1 MPAAPPGFVRLDLD
15 GATLLLRDDVAEALV
30 AAGLADPESAR
41 VRADRIYEGRGEPF
55 GLEVPGAGR
64 VFVRP
69 YLHGG
74 LLGRLTGDVH
84 AGDGRFRDELTVL
97 DDARRAG
104 VPVPEPL
111 GIVSRARGL
120 GTRRGWLLVRE
131 ERSACDVL
139 AFLVGAPAPEERR
152 RVLRTAGEVVRRL
165 HDAGFEHPDLHL
177 KNLLLMADG
186 GVLIL
191 DLDRVRRL
199 PSLSR
204 ERRLAGLFRFDRYA
218 EKQAARGLPV
228 SRADRLRFLRA
239 YAGCDWPA
247 RDEVRGLAARLAR
260 HIARHGSASRHEE
273 ATKAGAREGVS

>member
-1 MPAAPPGFVRLDLD
+1 MPDAPSGFVQRELD
-15 GATLLLRDDVAEALV
+15 GAMLVVRDDVADALV
-30 AAGLADPESAR
+30 AAGFADPESAR
-41 VRADRIYEGRGEPF
+41 AHADTHYEGRGEPF
-55 GLEVPGAGR
+55 GVDVPGVGR

-84 AGDGRFRDELTVL
+84 AGDGRFREELAIL
-97 DDARRAG
+97 RDARGAG

-111 GIVSRARGL
+111 GIVSRPRGL

-131 ERSACDVL
+131 EAGARDLL
-139 AFLVGAPAPEERR
+139 AFLVGAPSAAERR

-177 KNLLLMADG
+177 KNLLLQSDG

-199 PSLSR
+199 PSLAR
-204 ERRLAGLFRFDRYA
+204 QRRLAGLFRFDRYA

-228 SRADRLRFLRA
+228 SRADRLRFFRA
-239 YAGCDWPA
+239 YAGDDWPE
-247 RDEVRGLAARLAR
+247 RDEVRGLAARLAA
-260 HIARHGSASRHEE
+260 HIDRHGAVRKGRRE
-273 ATKAGAREGVS
+273 AVS